1 VRPMNVMALIRKGL
15 EPPDTVDDL
24 TEDEAVS
31 APWKTEFDVIATLE
45 DLGHT
50 VRQVSVYDDVSVI
63 REAIE
68 ERKPRIA
75 FNMLEEF
82 AGEALFDQNVVT
94 YLELKGMRYT
104 GCNPRG
110 MMISRDKALS
120 KKLLVFHRIR
130 VPAFAVF
137 PPGRRV
143 RRPRQLKFPLFVKSV
158 FEDASLGISQAS
170 LVRDD
175 ASLEERVRFV
185 HEHAGTAAIAE
196 EFIEG
201 RELYVGVLGN
211 RRLEVLPVWELLFDK
226 KPEDV
231 PLIAT
236 ARAKWNLKYQKKW
249 GVTSRAA
256 LDLPDG
262 LQAEIER
269 QCKRI
274 YRILGM
280 SGYARLDF
288 RLSPE
293 GKLVFL
299 EANANPQLAYGEDF
313 AESAKTRGISY
324 EQLITRILRL
334 GLRWQPVWM
343 G

>member
-1 VRPMNVMALIRKGL
+1 MKQMNVMALIRKGL

-50 VRQVSVYDDVSVI
+50 VRRVSVYDDVSVI
-63 REAIE
+63 RDALE
-68 ERKPRIA
+68 ERMPRIA
-75 FNMLEEF
+75 FNLLEEF

-94 YLELKGMRYT
+94 YLELKGVRYT

-137 PPGRRV
+137 QVGRRV
-143 RRPRQLKFPLFVKSV
+143 RRPKQLKFPLFVKSV

-185 HEHAGTAAIAE
+185 HEHANTPAIAE

-201 RELYVGVLGN
+201 RELYVGVVGN
-211 RRLEVLPVWELLFDK
+211 RRLEVLPPWELLFDK

-236 ARAKWNLKYQKKW
+236 ARAKWNLRYQKKW

-256 LDLPDG
+256 SDLSDE
-262 LQAEIER
+262 LRAEIVR

-293 GKLVFL
+293 GKLYFL
-299 EANANPQLAYGEDF
+299 EANANPQLSYGEDF
-313 AESAKTRGISY
+313 AESAKARGIDY

-343 G
+343 S

>member
-1 VRPMNVMALIRKGL
+1 MNVMALIRKGL

-31 APWKTEFDVIATLE
+31 APWKTEFDVITTLE

-50 VRQVSVYDDVSVI
+50 VRRVSVYDDVSVI
-63 REAIE
+63 RDALE

-75 FNMLEEF
+75 FNLLEEF

-94 YLELKGMRYT
+94 YLELKGVRYT

-120 KKLLVFHRIR
+120 KKLLAFHRIR

-137 PPGRRV
+137 PLGRRI
-143 RRPRQLKFPLFVKSV
+143 RRPRHLKLPLFVKSV
-158 FEDASLGISQAS
+158 FEDASMGISQAS

-175 ASLEERVRFV
+175 QSLEERVRFV
-185 HEHAGTAAIAE
+185 HEHAGTPAIAE

-201 RELYVGVLGN
+201 RELYVGMLGN

-236 ARAKWNLKYQKKW
+236 ARAKWNLRYQKKW

-256 LDLPDG
+256 SDLSDE
-262 LQAEIER
+262 LQSAIER

-299 EANANPQLAYGEDF
+299 EANPNPQLSYGEDF
-313 AESAKTRGISY
+313 AESAKARGLSY
-324 EQLITRILRL
+324 ERLIQRILNL